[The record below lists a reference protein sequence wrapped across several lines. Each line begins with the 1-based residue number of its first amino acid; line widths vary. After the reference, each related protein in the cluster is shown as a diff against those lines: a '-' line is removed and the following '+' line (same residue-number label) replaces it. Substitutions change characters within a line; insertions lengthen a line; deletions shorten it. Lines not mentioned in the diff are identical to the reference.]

1 MVCGLLRQE
10 NGNYQQARQTYEQ
23 ILARN
28 PLFVPAAR
36 DLAILCS
43 QRFPDDSKAID
54 LALKARESFP
64 DDPNLAKAIGVL
76 AFRREDYARAV
87 QMLKE
92 SSQKLNND
100 AESLYYLGMAHY
112 RLKRPEESK
121 QALQKALA
129 LNLSPQLAEQARRVL
144 AEIGKPLAKRS

>member
-1 MVCGLLRQE
+1 MVSGLLRQG
-10 NGNYQQARQTYEQ
+10 NGNYQQARQAYEQ

-28 PLFVPAAR
+28 PLFVPATR

-43 QRFPDDSKAID
+43 QHFPDDSKAFD
-54 LALKARESFP
+54 LALKAHESFP
-64 DDPNLAKAIGVL
+64 DDPNLAKAFGIL

-87 QMLKE
+87 QLLKE

-129 LNLSPQLAEQARRVL
+129 LNLPPQLAEQARRVI
-144 AEIGKPLAKRS
+144 AELGKPLAKRS